1 MFPKIMNDENF
12 FKKAAAHGEE
22 PPLTPQNEHQRSGLR
37 FARRVRLPRAVG
49 LAGMFLPIASTLVS
63 HPPPGWWWLVLV
75 GWAFVWPHLAWQ
87 IASRAVDP
95 LSREIYN
102 LKTDAVLAGM
112 WVGVMGVN
120 VLPSTAMLMI
130 MCLNLMGAG
139 GPRLFV
145 AGLVLMVVS
154 CLVTLELTGITVS
167 FNSAPLEWW
176 LSLPIIVIYPLLFGW
191 VSYQT
196 ATKLAEHKRRLQ
208 VMSTRDGMTGVYNRR
223 HVLNITVESPVKF
236 SEVVYHICRQA
247 GGEEGEFIL
256 SDIEKELS
264 MEKRT
269 VVVNNPLTVNCEEK
283 RILSQL
289 YKNLSEKIL
298 EDHFE
303 EFATVNQKVIQ
314 FMDKVTSSSEYNLTY
329 DVDFQAAGLIKY
341 CNVHM
346 DSCYD
351 SLTEKFINYLRTMKQ
366 ICNVD
371 IVFVLN
377 LKQYFSTEDLRE
389 IYKHCFYTKMY
400 LINLEGVKSDPI
412 ESDRYV
418 IIDKDLCVLD
428 LVY

>member
-1 MFPKIMNDENF
+1 MKLVNSRLGLEVELSEN
-12 FKKAAAHGEE
+12 
-22 PPLTPQNEHQRSGLR
+22 Q
-37 FARRVRLPRAVG
+37 
-49 LAGMFLPIASTLVS
+49 
-63 HPPPGWWWLVLV
+63 
-75 GWAFVWPHLAWQ
+75 
-87 IASRAVDP
+87 
-95 LSREIYN
+95 
-102 LKTDAVLAGM
+102 
-112 WVGVMGVN
+112 
-120 VLPSTAMLMI
+120 
-130 MCLNLMGAG
+130 
-139 GPRLFV
+139 
-145 AGLVLMVVS
+145 
-154 CLVTLELTGITVS
+154 
-167 FNSAPLEWW
+167 
-176 LSLPIIVIYPLLFGW
+176 
-191 VSYQT
+191 
-196 ATKLAEHKRRLQ
+196 
-208 VMSTRDGMTGVYNRR
+208 
-223 HVLNITVESPVKF
+223 VLNITVESPVKF

-264 MEKRT
+264 M
-269 VVVNNPLTVNCEEK
+269 EK

-377 LKQYFSTEDLRE
+377 LKQYFSSEDLRE

>member
-1 MFPKIMNDENF
+1 MK
-12 FKKAAAHGEE
+12 
-22 PPLTPQNEHQRSGLR
+22 
-37 FARRVRLPRAVG
+37 
-49 LAGMFLPIASTLVS
+49 LV
-63 HPPPGWWWLVLV
+63 
-75 GWAFVWPHLAWQ
+75 
-87 IASRAVDP
+87 
-95 LSREIYN
+95 N
-102 LKTDAVLAGM
+102 
-112 WVGVMGVN
+112 
-120 VLPSTAMLMI
+120 
-130 MCLNLMGAG
+130 
-139 GPRLFV
+139 PRL
-145 AGLVLMVVS
+145 GLEV
-154 CLVTLELTGITVS
+154 ELS
-167 FNSAPLEWW
+167 EN
-176 LSLPIIVIYPLLFGW
+176 
-191 VSYQT
+191 Q
-196 ATKLAEHKRRLQ
+196 
-208 VMSTRDGMTGVYNRR
+208 
-223 HVLNITVESPVKF
+223 VLNITVESPVKF

-264 MEKRT
+264 MEKR
-269 VVVNNPLTVNCEEK
+269 
-283 RILSQL
+283 ILSQL
-289 YKNLSEKIL
+289 YKNLSEKIS

-351 SLTEKFINYLRTMKQ
+351 SLTEKFINYLRTIKQ

>member
-1 MFPKIMNDENF
+1 MK
-12 FKKAAAHGEE
+12 
-22 PPLTPQNEHQRSGLR
+22 
-37 FARRVRLPRAVG
+37 
-49 LAGMFLPIASTLVS
+49 LV
-63 HPPPGWWWLVLV
+63 
-75 GWAFVWPHLAWQ
+75 
-87 IASRAVDP
+87 
-95 LSREIYN
+95 N
-102 LKTDAVLAGM
+102 
-112 WVGVMGVN
+112 
-120 VLPSTAMLMI
+120 
-130 MCLNLMGAG
+130 
-139 GPRLFV
+139 PRL
-145 AGLVLMVVS
+145 GLEV
-154 CLVTLELTGITVS
+154 ELS
-167 FNSAPLEWW
+167 EN
-176 LSLPIIVIYPLLFGW
+176 
-191 VSYQT
+191 Q
-196 ATKLAEHKRRLQ
+196 
-208 VMSTRDGMTGVYNRR
+208 
-223 HVLNITVESPVKF
+223 VLNITVESPVKF

-264 MEKRT
+264 MEKR
-269 VVVNNPLTVNCEEK
+269 
-283 RILSQL
+283 ILSQL
-289 YKNLSEKIL
+289 YKNISEKIL

>member
-1 MFPKIMNDENF
+1 MK
-12 FKKAAAHGEE
+12 
-22 PPLTPQNEHQRSGLR
+22 
-37 FARRVRLPRAVG
+37 
-49 LAGMFLPIASTLVS
+49 LV
-63 HPPPGWWWLVLV
+63 
-75 GWAFVWPHLAWQ
+75 
-87 IASRAVDP
+87 
-95 LSREIYN
+95 N
-102 LKTDAVLAGM
+102 
-112 WVGVMGVN
+112 
-120 VLPSTAMLMI
+120 
-130 MCLNLMGAG
+130 
-139 GPRLFV
+139 PRL
-145 AGLVLMVVS
+145 GLEV
-154 CLVTLELTGITVS
+154 ELS
-167 FNSAPLEWW
+167 EN
-176 LSLPIIVIYPLLFGW
+176 
-191 VSYQT
+191 Q
-196 ATKLAEHKRRLQ
+196 
-208 VMSTRDGMTGVYNRR
+208 
-223 HVLNITVESPVKF
+223 VLNITVESPVKF

-264 MEKRT
+264 MGKRT

-377 LKQYFSTEDLRE
+377 LKQYFSTENLRE

>member
-1 MFPKIMNDENF
+1 MK
-12 FKKAAAHGEE
+12 
-22 PPLTPQNEHQRSGLR
+22 
-37 FARRVRLPRAVG
+37 
-49 LAGMFLPIASTLVS
+49 LV
-63 HPPPGWWWLVLV
+63 
-75 GWAFVWPHLAWQ
+75 
-87 IASRAVDP
+87 
-95 LSREIYN
+95 N
-102 LKTDAVLAGM
+102 
-112 WVGVMGVN
+112 
-120 VLPSTAMLMI
+120 
-130 MCLNLMGAG
+130 
-139 GPRLFV
+139 PRL
-145 AGLVLMVVS
+145 GLEV
-154 CLVTLELTGITVS
+154 ELS
-167 FNSAPLEWW
+167 EN
-176 LSLPIIVIYPLLFGW
+176 
-191 VSYQT
+191 Q
-196 ATKLAEHKRRLQ
+196 
-208 VMSTRDGMTGVYNRR
+208 
-223 HVLNITVESPVKF
+223 VLNITVESPVKF

-264 MEKRT
+264 MEKR
-269 VVVNNPLTVNCEEK
+269 
-283 RILSQL
+283 ILSQL

-314 FMDKVTSSSEYNLTY
+314 FMDKVTSSSEFNLTY

-346 DSCYD
+346 NSCYD
-351 SLTEKFINYLRTMKQ
+351 NLTEKFIDYLRTMKQ

-377 LKQYFSTEDLRE
+377 LKQYFRTEDLRE
-389 IYKHCFYTKMY
+389 IYKHCFYAKMY

>member
-1 MFPKIMNDENF
+1 MK
-12 FKKAAAHGEE
+12 
-22 PPLTPQNEHQRSGLR
+22 
-37 FARRVRLPRAVG
+37 
-49 LAGMFLPIASTLVS
+49 LV
-63 HPPPGWWWLVLV
+63 
-75 GWAFVWPHLAWQ
+75 
-87 IASRAVDP
+87 
-95 LSREIYN
+95 N
-102 LKTDAVLAGM
+102 
-112 WVGVMGVN
+112 
-120 VLPSTAMLMI
+120 
-130 MCLNLMGAG
+130 
-139 GPRLFV
+139 PRL
-145 AGLVLMVVS
+145 GLEV
-154 CLVTLELTGITVS
+154 ELS
-167 FNSAPLEWW
+167 EN
-176 LSLPIIVIYPLLFGW
+176 
-191 VSYQT
+191 Q
-196 ATKLAEHKRRLQ
+196 
-208 VMSTRDGMTGVYNRR
+208 
-223 HVLNITVESPVKF
+223 VLNITVESPVKF

-264 MEKRT
+264 M
-269 VVVNNPLTVNCEEK
+269 EK

>member
-1 MFPKIMNDENF
+1 M
-12 FKKAAAHGEE
+12 GE
-22 PPLTPQNEHQRSGLR
+22 LEHE
-37 FARRVRLPRAVG
+37 
-49 LAGMFLPIASTLVS
+49 
-63 HPPPGWWWLVLV
+63 
-75 GWAFVWPHLAWQ
+75 
-87 IASRAVDP
+87 P
-95 LSREIYN
+95 LS
-102 LKTDAVLAGM
+102 
-112 WVGVMGVN
+112 
-120 VLPSTAMLMI
+120 
-130 MCLNLMGAG
+130 
-139 GPRLFV
+139 
-145 AGLVLMVVS
+145 
-154 CLVTLELTGITVS
+154 GIEMA
-167 FNSAPLEWW
+167 APCTE
-176 LSLPIIVIYPLLFGW
+176 
-191 VSYQT
+191 
-196 ATKLAEHKRRLQ
+196 RRQ
-208 VMSTRDGMTGVYNRR
+208 Q
-223 HVLNITVESPVKF
+223 E
-236 SEVVYHICRQA
+236 QA
-247 GGEEGEFIL
+247 GGGETQTDGCQGGSERPLLAISERNLLRTIHRDEVRRQQAAGITERVPQRHGRGRSFRGDLLLRRGGNRGHQEIFISQGEFIL

-289 YKNLSEKIL
+289 YKNLSEKIS

-351 SLTEKFINYLRTMKQ
+351 SLTEKFINYLRTIKQ

>member
-1 MFPKIMNDENF
+1 MK
-12 FKKAAAHGEE
+12 
-22 PPLTPQNEHQRSGLR
+22 
-37 FARRVRLPRAVG
+37 
-49 LAGMFLPIASTLVS
+49 LV
-63 HPPPGWWWLVLV
+63 
-75 GWAFVWPHLAWQ
+75 
-87 IASRAVDP
+87 
-95 LSREIYN
+95 N
-102 LKTDAVLAGM
+102 
-112 WVGVMGVN
+112 
-120 VLPSTAMLMI
+120 
-130 MCLNLMGAG
+130 
-139 GPRLFV
+139 PRL
-145 AGLVLMVVS
+145 GLEV
-154 CLVTLELTGITVS
+154 ELS
-167 FNSAPLEWW
+167 EN
-176 LSLPIIVIYPLLFGW
+176 
-191 VSYQT
+191 Q
-196 ATKLAEHKRRLQ
+196 
-208 VMSTRDGMTGVYNRR
+208 
-223 HVLNITVESPVKF
+223 VLNITVELPVKF

-298 EDHFE
+298 EDH
-303 EFATVNQKVIQ
+303 IQ

-351 SLTEKFINYLRTMKQ
+351 NLTEKFIDYLRTMKQ

-400 LINLEGVKSDPI
+400 LINLEGVKSDSI
-412 ESDRYV
+412 ENDRYV

-428 LVY
+428 LVF

>member
-1 MFPKIMNDENF
+1 MK
-12 FKKAAAHGEE
+12 
-22 PPLTPQNEHQRSGLR
+22 
-37 FARRVRLPRAVG
+37 
-49 LAGMFLPIASTLVS
+49 LV
-63 HPPPGWWWLVLV
+63 
-75 GWAFVWPHLAWQ
+75 
-87 IASRAVDP
+87 
-95 LSREIYN
+95 N
-102 LKTDAVLAGM
+102 
-112 WVGVMGVN
+112 
-120 VLPSTAMLMI
+120 
-130 MCLNLMGAG
+130 
-139 GPRLFV
+139 PRL
-145 AGLVLMVVS
+145 GLEV
-154 CLVTLELTGITVS
+154 ELS
-167 FNSAPLEWW
+167 EN
-176 LSLPIIVIYPLLFGW
+176 
-191 VSYQT
+191 Q
-196 ATKLAEHKRRLQ
+196 
-208 VMSTRDGMTGVYNRR
+208 
-223 HVLNITVESPVKF
+223 VLNITVESPVKF

-264 MEKRT
+264 M
-269 VVVNNPLTVNCEEK
+269 EK

-418 IIDKDLCVLD
+418 IIDKDLCVLN

>member
-1 MFPKIMNDENF
+1 MTGTGAEDNGEAIWKNGIYCWNE
-12 FKKAAAHGEE
+12 KKRNSRH
-22 PPLTPQNEHQRSGLR
+22 
-37 FARRVRLPRAVG
+37 RRKRG
-49 LAGMFLPIASTLVS
+49 DHMKLV
-63 HPPPGWWWLVLV
+63 
-75 GWAFVWPHLAWQ
+75 
-87 IASRAVDP
+87 
-95 LSREIYN
+95 N
-102 LKTDAVLAGM
+102 
-112 WVGVMGVN
+112 
-120 VLPSTAMLMI
+120 
-130 MCLNLMGAG
+130 
-139 GPRLFV
+139 PRL
-145 AGLVLMVVS
+145 GLEV
-154 CLVTLELTGITVS
+154 ELS
-167 FNSAPLEWW
+167 EN
-176 LSLPIIVIYPLLFGW
+176 
-191 VSYQT
+191 Q
-196 ATKLAEHKRRLQ
+196 
-208 VMSTRDGMTGVYNRR
+208 
-223 HVLNITVESPVKF
+223 VLNITVESPVKF